1 MPHKIADKRFTA
13 DQLTAFYNDFK
24 RNAAFDNILD
34 AQTFTTLLVTS
45 IMANRVPKAWQFV
58 AFDSFSH
65 FARKFKKQPLSDENA
80 EGLNGS

>member
-45 IMANRVPKAWQFV
+45 IMANRVPKAW
-58 AFDSFSH
+58 
-65 FARKFKKQPLSDENA
+65 
-80 EGLNGS
+80 